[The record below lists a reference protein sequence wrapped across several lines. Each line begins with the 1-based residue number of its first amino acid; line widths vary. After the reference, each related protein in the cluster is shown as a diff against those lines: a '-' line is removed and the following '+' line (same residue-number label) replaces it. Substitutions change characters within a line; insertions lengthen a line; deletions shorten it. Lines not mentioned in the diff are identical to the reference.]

1 MVVIQNDGVQSL
13 AVFPAE
19 VDFYPFEKDG
29 STTRAGE
36 TNLNQCRYKD
46 IGSE

>member
-13 AVFPAE
+13 AVFPAL
-19 VDFYPFEKDG
+19 VMFFPFEKDG
-29 STTRAGE
+29 STTGAGE
-36 TNLNQCRYKD
+36 TNLNQCRYKE

>member
-13 AVFPAE
+13 SVFPAL
-19 VDFYPFEKDG
+19 VLFFPFEKDG
-29 STTRAGE
+29 STTGAGE
-36 TNLNQCRYKD
+36 INLNQCRYKE